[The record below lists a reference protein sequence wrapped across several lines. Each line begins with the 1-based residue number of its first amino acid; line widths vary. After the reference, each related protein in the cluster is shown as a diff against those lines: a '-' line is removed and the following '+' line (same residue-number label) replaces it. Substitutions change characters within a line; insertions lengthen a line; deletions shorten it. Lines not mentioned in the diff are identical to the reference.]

1 MTAPRTFVV
10 AASIGVLL
18 FGSSALANAGIG
30 DCQNANCLADTA
42 EGNSQYVA
50 KDDLASFA
58 ENLARVGRFKA
69 ARAAADR
76 IQMLQQS
83 DSFNRARA
91 EQTIALCEFAEASW
105 AYPEKIAGYDALDA
119 PAKTSGES
127 LEAANASNYWL
138 LAEQILNRS
147 SWTGESPE
155 LGKLLRPKVLRRGP
169 NASLDDPLNTR
180 WPRAIEAEPTWKQGW
195 HWDYVAQVWSE
206 MGNRA
211 AAAEAIERAE
221 QSSAYDFQGVNRVFD
236 STARRWLELKNF
248 DRALAAARQASSRST
263 RSVLEIDIARA
274 LLGAG
279 KRDEAHETFNEALAD
294 AAAEPNTGRRM
305 GLLLGIADGLCD
317 VGDLENARRVADKML
332 DLAHQPDLFPAA
344 QLAEAAA
351 AYNDIGEHDQA
362 AQILHGAV
370 GKLPDPKKVIAV
382 GVTLGP
388 VTVATLGV
396 GDSIRSS
403 IAIELYR
410 AGERD
415 EFEKQVMVLSTEYQT
430 RTWME
435 LYAEAHR
442 RGDRSP
448 AAAEVLK
455 MLPSDAQMT
464 FENDQ
469 AVDALTSSDFQRAK
483 GLLESVVTDFAK
495 SQTPS
500 SGRQLQFTAKVA
512 FAAGFSDLTANAP
525 REAAAAS
532 DKIGDR
538 GKRAFDL
545 ASIAAL
551 FHELVDQP
559 RVAQ

>member
-1 MTAPRTFVV
+1 MTALRTFVV
-10 AASIGVLL
+10 AASFGFLL
-18 FGSSALANAGIG
+18 FASSASAGAGIG
-30 DCQNANCLADTA
+30 DCQNADCLDDAA
-42 EGNSQYVA
+42 EGDSQYVA
-50 KDDLASFA
+50 NDDLASFA
-58 ENLARVGRFKA
+58 ENLARAGRFIA
-69 ARAAADR
+69 ARTAAGR
-76 IQMLQQS
+76 IQMLRQS

-91 EQTIALCEFAEASW
+91 EQTIALCEFAASSW
-105 AYPEKIAGYDALDA
+105 AFPDKIASYDALDA
-119 PAKTSGES
+119 LAKASGDS
-127 LEAANASNYWL
+127 SEAVNASNYWL

-147 SWTGESPE
+147 PWTGESPE

-169 NASLDDPLNTR
+169 NASLDDLLNTR
-180 WPRAIEAEPTWKQGW
+180 WPRAIEAEPTRKQGW
-195 HWDYVAQVWSE
+195 HWDYVAQVWFE

-221 QSSAYDFQGVNRVFD
+221 QSGAYDFQGVNRVFD

-279 KRDEAHETFNEALAD
+279 KRDEAHEIFNEALAD
-294 AAAEPNTGRRM
+294 AAGELNTGRHM
-305 GLLLGIADGLCD
+305 GLLLGVADGLFD
-317 VGDLENARRVADKML
+317 VGDLENARKVADKML
-332 DLAHQPDLFPAA
+332 QLAHQPDLFPAA
-344 QLAEAAA
+344 QLANAAA

-362 AQILHGAV
+362 AQTLHEAV
-370 GKLPDPKKVIAV
+370 GKLPDPKKVIAI

-388 VTVATLGV
+388 VTGATLGV

-415 EFEKQVMVLSTEYQT
+415 EFQKQVMALSTEYQT

-448 AAAEVLK
+448 TASEVVK
-455 MLPSDAQMT
+455 MLPSDTQVT

-483 GLLESVVTDFAK
+483 SLLESVGTDFAK

-500 SGRQLQFTAKVA
+500 SGRHMQVTAKVA
-512 FAAGFSDLTANAP
+512 FAAGFSDLTVNAL
-525 REAAAAS
+525 REAAAAD
-532 DKIGDR
+532 DKIGNR

-545 ASIAAL
+545 ASTAAL
-551 FHELVDQP
+551 FHEL
-559 RVAQ
+559 